1 MVQPRFDV
9 LGIGNAMVDVIVQT
23 NDAFL
28 EDNNLQKGAMSLVD
42 AETSQALYDKSG
54 PAIECSGGSA
64 GNTIS
69 CLASLGSKAAY
80 VGKVFDDQLGHVF
93 AHDIRSLGVHFET
106 TPASEGPP
114 TATCLVLVT
123 EDAERTMQTFLGA
136 CVGLGPQD
144 INDEEI
150 AASAVTYMEGYL
162 WDPEEAKAAFL
173 KAAAT
178 AHAAGREVS
187 LSLSDPFCVDRHRD
201 EFRDLVS
208 NHVDILFAN
217 EDEIIS
223 LYQTNTF
230 DEALQ
235 AVRHECKVAALT
247 RSEKGSV
254 IVAGDEVHVVDAE
267 TVANVVDTTG
277 AGDAYAAGFLHGYTS
292 GADLA
297 SAGRMGSIC
306 AAEMISHVGARAQT
320 DLKQLVAETISAK

>member
-1 MVQPRFDV
+1 MAQPRFDV
-9 LGIGNAMVDVIVQT
+9 LGIGNAIVDVIIQT
-23 NDAFL
+23 DDGFL
-28 EDNNLQKGAMSLVD
+28 SENNLLKGAMSLVD
-42 AETSQALYDKSG
+42 AETSAALYDKSG
-54 PAIECSGGSA
+54 PAIEISGGSA

-69 CLASLGSKAAY
+69 CLASLGSNAAY

-93 AHDIRSLGVHFET
+93 AHDIRSLGVHFAT
-106 TPASEGPP
+106 TPATEGPP

-123 EDAERTMQTFLGA
+123 KDAERTMQTFLGA

-144 INDEEI
+144 IDEDEI
-150 AASAVTYMEGYL
+150 AAAAVTYMEGYL

-173 KAAAT
+173 KAADC

-201 EFRDLVS
+201 EFRDLVA

-235 AVRHECKVAALT
+235 AVRGACKVAALT
-247 RSEKGSV
+247 RGENGSV
-254 IVAGDEVHVVDAE
+254 IVSGDEVHSVDAE
-267 TVANVVDTTG
+267 PVDNVIDTTG
-277 AGDAYAAGFLHGYTS
+277 AGDAYAAGFLHGYTA
-292 GADLA
+292 GQGFAV
-297 SAGRMGSIC
+297 SARIGSIC
-306 AAEMISHVGARAQT
+306 AAEMISHLGARAQVN
-320 DLKQLVAETISAK
+320 LKDLVAEKISS